1 MCGESC
7 THGVEPGKSWRLYQ
21 RLTYGYPA
29 PMLMCGKVTH
39 KNLIDSLHYSEKLTK
54 KKAKLNLIIDIIA
67 KIWYYKT
74 KGDDA
79 NGLMKH
85 TTKYNF
91 LSKGGSP

>member
-1 MCGESC
+1 MESSI
-7 THGVEPGKSWRLYQ
+7 TATSPRPAAAAFSGKTARF
-21 RLTYGYPA
+21 PA
-29 PMLMCGKVTH
+29 FSGRKT
-39 KNLIDSLHYSEKLTK
+39 E

>member
-1 MCGESC
+1 
-7 THGVEPGKSWRLYQ
+7 
-21 RLTYGYPA
+21 
-29 PMLMCGKVTH
+29 
-39 KNLIDSLHYSEKLTK
+39 
-54 KKAKLNLIIDIIA
+54 LNLIIDIIA

>member
-1 MCGESC
+1 MREI
-7 THGVEPGKSWRLYQ
+7 EN
-21 RLTYGYPA
+21 
-29 PMLMCGKVTH
+29 
-39 KNLIDSLHYSEKLTK
+39 KNIKEKCYMEKLENGLQVIIIP

>member
-1 MCGESC
+1 MQSILWKD
-7 THGVEPGKSWRLYQ
+7 TATIIPVQ
-21 RLTYGYPA
+21 
-29 PMLMCGKVTH
+29 MLMCGKVTH